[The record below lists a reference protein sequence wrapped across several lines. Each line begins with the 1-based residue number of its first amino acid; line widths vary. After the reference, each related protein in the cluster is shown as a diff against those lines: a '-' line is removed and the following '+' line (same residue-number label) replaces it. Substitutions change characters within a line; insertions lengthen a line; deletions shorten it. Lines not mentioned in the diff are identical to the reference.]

1 MRYGLNYIADI
12 GPNKIIVIEYA
23 IEPAIE
29 HAEVPI
35 DAPIAFIS
43 EQT

>member
-1 MRYGLNYIADI
+1 MRYGFNYIADI
-12 GPNKIIVIEYA
+12 RPNKIIVIEYA
-23 IEPAIE
+23 IEPAVE
-29 HAEVPI
+29 HTKAPI